1 MIDLST
7 NNLMEFLQELT
18 KTSNF
23 YYIEQKSIASK
34 EEVDGHTVYSHFKR
48 VDKKIT
54 ESLLQQHINKEINLA
69 ISIKNSSD
77 FVFEYSGKYAY
88 AFGALLFKLA
98 SYEDIEKIAI
108 LEYSL
113 NKLVIYIAPNSKNIT
128 TNRDLAKKISKKLEE
143 KLPLSWR
150 VLPNDLRPNNGNLV
164 ILPREIIE
172 PTW

>member
-1 MIDLST
+1 MTDLST
-7 NNLMEFLQELT
+7 NTLMEFLQYLT

-69 ISIKNSSD
+69 ISIKDSSS

-113 NKLVIYIAPNSKNIT
+113 NKLVIYVAPKGKNIAQSQE
-128 TNRDLAKKISKKLEE
+128 LAKKISKKIEE
-143 KLPLSWR
+143 KLPLAWR
-150 VLPNDLRPNNGNLV
+150 FLPNDLRPNNGNLIV
-164 ILPREIIE
+164 LPREIIE